1 MFVGNSCY
9 QRVTANDGFRI
20 RLGVAFI
27 VVSKGILLFCI
38 EQTRSDCVTNFVVIV
53 IVLNLI
59 NKREKKKYQ
68 NEIIALEK
76 TNELLS
82 IYKKFNW
89 ACLNNESLFLNEYWI
104 YAERFSLYELE
115 FGTEAT
121 QSVTDKNL
129 LLRGEIIVDRVGVL
143 NFEIAPE

>member
-1 MFVGNSCY
+1 M
-9 QRVTANDGFRI
+9 I
-20 RLGVAFI
+20 
-27 VVSKGILLFCI
+27 K
-38 EQTRSDCVTNFVVIV
+38 
-53 IVLNLI
+53 
-59 NKREKKKYQ
+59 EK
-68 NEIIALEK
+68 I
-76 TNELLS
+76 NELLF

-89 ACLNNESLFLNEYWI
+89 ACFNNEFLFLYEYWI

-115 FGTEAT
+115 FGRVAT